1 MRDIEHYLLIKAK
14 GENKIRSTC
23 TKENSERG
31 KHDPEIFITVKY
43 IFIKFFQHY
52 QNANF
57 PSFLPKNYKKK
68 KLDIFPILLYR
79 KQKLVAISKK
89 T

>member
-31 KHDPEIFITVKY
+31 KHDPDIFITVKVY
-43 IFIKFFQHY
+43 IHQVL
-52 QNANF
+52 
-57 PSFLPKNYKKK
+57 STL
-68 KLDIFPILLYR
+68 
-79 KQKLVAISKK
+79 SKC
-89 T
+89 